1 MLQTINGFC
10 KLSVTR
16 RPTFFV
22 PNSKKKCK
30 RHLVIKKT
38 KQTIKFGVEE
48 DYLFCFYLPQLYCRL
63 YCLLLAYPPF
73 PFLLFCFLFKRVFT
87 SAMPCRV
94 AAAFDLRKHK
104 QKPSHMS
111 DSREDVNI
119 LFTERKRRVNT
130 DTSEMKTEH
139 LQ

>member
-1 MLQTINGFC
+1 MVSANC
-10 KLSVTR
+10 LS
-16 RPTFFV
+16 PEDLHF
-22 PNSKKKCK
+22 SSQIQK
-30 RHLVIKKT
+30 RNVRGILSLK